1 MRYLPTLVRRPVA
14 VGAMLLAA
22 APMLLVGCSSDSD
35 DPDATDDTSSS
46 SSTPADASE
55 PADGADSEAWLDDAK
70 AIADQATTVPT
81 TINAAANGPVTPPD
95 SMSLYFI
102 GCDQSIPGCVA
113 QVTGVQEAAEA
124 LGYDV
129 EVCDA
134 KSDTASFQNCFSQ
147 GVNAK
152 PDVIVNNARPAS
164 DAAESYAAA
173 HEAGIP
179 VIGQFTS
186 EEPEPEAGN
195 AAEVGYVCQ
204 LEGELLG
211 NYIVAKSE
219 GKANLA
225 VFADTV
231 YRCNVQRA
239 EGIKS
244 AVDKCPMC
252 EITVDTYSVATAV
265 TDLPPAL
272 QAKVQSSPDLNW
284 IVATPG
290 FSGVMAADAIR
301 QAGKE
306 DSISVGTFDGDE
318 PTLKLVRDQDIVK
331 ADVASGVYENGWTVV
346 DVAMRLLTGMDV
358 PDLIENPTQLLM
370 TVDSAPADGTYEGAD
385 GFRDQFKELWGIQ

>member
-1 MRYLPTLVRRPVA
+1 MRTLPALLRPVA
-14 VGAMLLAA
+14 VGAVLLATVPMLLA
-22 APMLLVGCSSDSD
+22 GCSSDGS
-35 DPDATDDTSSS
+35 
-46 SSTPADASE
+46 
-55 PADGADSEAWLDDAK
+55 DGADSTAGDTSSTSTDAASTAWLDDAK
-70 AIADQATTVPT
+70 AIADQATTMPT
-81 TINAAANGPVTPPD
+81 TINAAANGPVDPPE
-95 SMSLYFI
+95 SMSIFFI

-113 QVTGVQEAAEA
+113 QVTGVQEAADA

-129 EVCDA
+129 QVCDA

-147 GVNAK
+147 AVNAK
-152 PDVIVNNARPAS
+152 PDFIVNNARPAS
-164 DAAESYAAA
+164 DAAESYADA
-173 HEAGIP
+173 HAAGIP

-186 EEPEPEAGN
+186 EKPDPETGN
-195 AAEVGYVCQ
+195 AAEVGYVCE

-211 NYIVAKSE
+211 NYIVAQSE
-219 GKANLA
+219 GKANVA

-231 YRCNVQRA
+231 YRCNGQRA
-239 EGIKS
+239 DGVKAALE
-244 AVDKCPMC
+244 KCPTC
-252 EITVDTYSVATAV
+252 EVTVDTYSAATAM

-272 QAKVQSSPDLNW
+272 QAKIQSSPGLTW

-301 QAGKE
+301 QAGKG

-318 PTLKLVRDQDIVK
+318 PTLALVRDQDIVK

-346 DVAMRLLTGMDV
+346 DVAMRLANGMDV

-370 TVDSAPADGTYEGAD
+370 TVDSAPAEGTYYGAD

>member
-1 MRYLPTLVRRPVA
+1 MRTLPALLRPVA
-14 VGAMLLAA
+14 VSAVLLAA
-22 APMLLVGCSSDSD
+22 LPMMLAGCSSDDPDSGSD
-35 DPDATDDTSSS
+35 DSSDTS
-46 SSTPADASE
+46 E
-55 PADGADSEAWLDDAK
+55 DGADSAAWLDDAK
-70 AIADQATTVPT
+70 AVAEQATTVPT
-81 TINAAANGPVTPPD
+81 TINAAANGPVEPPE
-95 SMSLYFI
+95 SMSLFFI

-147 GVNAK
+147 AVNAD

-173 HEAGIP
+173 HEADIP

-186 EEPEPEAGN
+186 EEPDPESGN
-195 AAEVGYVCQ
+195 AAEVGFVCQ
-204 LEGELLG
+204 MEGELLG
-211 NYIVAKSE
+211 NYIVAESE
-219 GKANLA
+219 GKANVA

-231 YRCNVQRA
+231 YRCNGQRA
-239 EGIKS
+239 DGVQAAIE
-244 AVDKCPMC
+244 KCETC
-252 EITVDTYSVATAV
+252 DITVDTYSVATAM

-301 QAGKE
+301 QASKE
-306 DSISVGTFDGDE
+306 GSISVGTFDGDE
-318 PTLKLVRDQDIVK
+318 PTLKMVRAGDIVK

-346 DVAMRLLTGMDV
+346 DVAMRLLTGLQV
-358 PDLIENPTQLLM
+358 PDNIENPTQLLM
-370 TVDSAPADGTYEGAD
+370 TADSAPEDGTYEGAED
-385 GFRDQFKELWGIQ
+385 FRDQFKELWGLQ

>member
-1 MRYLPTLVRRPVA
+1 MRTLPTLVRRPVA

-22 APMLLVGCSSDSD
+22 APMLLAGCSSDND
-35 DPDATDDTSSS
+35 DPDASEDTSSS
-46 SSTPADASE
+46 AS
-55 PADGADSEAWLDDAK
+55 ADGSESADDTDTDSEAWLDEAK
-70 AIADQATTVPT
+70 AIAEQATTVPT
-81 TINAAANGPVTPPD
+81 TINAAANGPVTPPE
-95 SMSLYFI
+95 SMSIYFI

-113 QVTGVQEAAEA
+113 QVTGVEEAGEA
-124 LGYDV
+124 LGFEV

-152 PDVIVNNARPAS
+152 PDFIVNNARPAS

-186 EEPEPEAGN
+186 EMPDPETGN

-211 NYIVAKSE
+211 NYIVAESE

-239 EGIKS
+239 EGIQS
-244 AVDKCPMC
+244 ALEKCPTC

-301 QAGKE
+301 QAGKA

-318 PTLKLVRDQDIVK
+318 PTLKMVRDGDIIK

-346 DVAMRLLTGMDV
+346 DVAMRLATGLDV

-370 TVDSAPADGTYEGAD
+370 TMDSAPAEGTYEGAEN
-385 GFRDQFKELWGIQ
+385 FRDQFKELWGIL

>member
-1 MRYLPTLVRRPVA
+1 MRNLPALLRPVA
-14 VGAMLLAA
+14 VGAVLLATVPMLLA
-22 APMLLVGCSSDSD
+22 GCSSD
-35 DPDATDDTSSS
+35 DPDDAADDTSGE
-46 SSTPADASE
+46 STDS
-55 PADGADSEAWLDDAK
+55 ADSTAWLDDAK
-70 AIADQATTVPT
+70 AVAEQATQVPT
-81 TINAAANGPVTPPD
+81 TINAAANGPVEPPE
-95 SMSLYFI
+95 SMSIFFI

-113 QVTGVQEAAEA
+113 QVTGVQEAGEA

-147 GVNAK
+147 AVNAK

-164 DAAESYAAA
+164 DAAESYADA

-186 EEPEPEAGN
+186 EKPDPATGN
-195 AAEVGYVCQ
+195 AAEVGYVCE

-211 NYIVAKSE
+211 NYIVAESE
-219 GKANLA
+219 GKANVA

-231 YRCNVQRA
+231 YRCNGQRA
-239 EGIKS
+239 DGVQS
-244 AVDKCPMC
+244 AIEKCPTC
-252 EITVDTYSVATAV
+252 EITVDRYSVATAM

-272 QAKVQSSPDLNW
+272 QAKIQSSPDLNW

-290 FSGVMAADAIR
+290 FSGVMAADAVR
-301 QAGKE
+301 QAGKG
-306 DSISVGTFDGDE
+306 DSISVATFDGDA
-318 PTLKLVRDQDIVK
+318 PTLALVRDGDIIK

-346 DVAMRLLTGMDV
+346 DVAMRLANGMDI

-370 TVDSAPADGTYEGAD
+370 TIDSAPAEGTYEGAEN
-385 GFRDQFKELWGIQ
+385 FRDQFKELWGLQ

>member
-1 MRYLPTLVRRPVA
+1 MRTLPALLRPVA
-14 VGAMLLAA
+14 VGAVLLAAVPMLLA
-22 APMLLVGCSSDSD
+22 GCSSDSS
-35 DPDATDDTSSS
+35 DDTAGD
-46 SSTPADASE
+46 SSTTSASGSS
-55 PADGADSEAWLDDAK
+55 DTAWLDDAK
-70 AIADQATTVPT
+70 AVAEKAATVPT
-81 TINAAANGPVTPPD
+81 TINAAANGPVKPPA
-95 SMSLYFI
+95 SMDLFFI

-113 QVTGVQEAAEA
+113 QVQGVQEAAEV

-147 GVNAK
+147 AVNAK

-164 DAAESYAAA
+164 DAAESYADA
-173 HEAGIP
+173 HEADIP

-186 EEPEPEAGN
+186 EKPDPETGN
-195 AAEVGYVCQ
+195 AAEVGYVCG

-211 NYIVAKSE
+211 NYIVAQSE
-219 GKANLA
+219 GKANVA

-231 YRCNVQRA
+231 YRCNGQRA
-239 EGIKS
+239 EGVEAAIK
-244 AVDKCPMC
+244 KCTTC
-252 EITVDTYSVATAV
+252 EITVDRYSAATAV

-272 QAKVQSSPDLNW
+272 QAKIQSSPDLSW

-306 DSISVGTFDGDE
+306 GSISVGTFDGDA
-318 PTLKLVRDQDIVK
+318 PTLALVRAEDIVK

-346 DVAMRLLTGMDV
+346 DVAMRLANGQDV

-370 TVDSAPADGTYEGAD
+370 NVDSAPADGTFEGAD
-385 GFRDQFKELWGIQ
+385 GFRDQFKELWGVQ